1 MRQNECRLATAN
13 NTESNK
19 EYLVNQK
26 NYLII
31 GGTGGVG
38 QAIVKELLQRIANE
52 QNEQSDE
59 NIGNAR
65 VYATYHKSQPDFAAD
80 NLYWLPMDVSD
91 EDSIEQAIA
100 DIKQQTTHIDRV
112 INCVGL
118 LHTAHNQPEKA
129 LRQLETD
136 FFLQN
141 MQINALASLLIA
153 KHIKSLLAK
162 AEHNA
167 DKPVIFATISAR
179 VGSIG
184 DNQLGGWY
192 SYRMS
197 KAALNMGIKNL
208 SIEWSRSL
216 KDVCVVVMQPG
227 TVDTQL
233 SSPFQGNVADEK
245 LFSPAYSAQCLL
257 EVLDRMTAAQSGSFV
272 DWAGESI
279 PW

>member
-1 MRQNECRLATAN
+1 M
-13 NTESNK
+13 NT
-19 EYLVNQK
+19 K
-26 NYLII
+26 NYLIVGAN
-31 GGTGGVG
+31 GGIG
-38 QAIVKELLQRIANE
+38 QAIVKQLIEMTAN
-52 QNEQSDE
+52 NKSSGSGK
-59 NIGNAR
+59 IF
-65 VYATYHKSQPDFAAD
+65 ATYHTNQPDFAAD

-91 EDSIEQAIA
+91 ESSIEQAIA
-100 DIKQQTTHIDRV
+100 DIKQQAFHIDWV

-153 KHIKSLLAK
+153 KHIRPLLAK
-162 AEHNA
+162 SERDA
-167 DKPVIFATISAR
+167 DQPAIFATISAR
-179 VGSIG
+179 VGSIS
-184 DNQLGGWY
+184 DNHLGGWY

-197 KAALNMGIKNL
+197 KAALNMGMKNL

-245 LFSPAYSAQCLL
+245 LFSPAYSAERLL
-257 EVLDRMTAAQSGSFV
+257 EVLDSMSAAQSGSFV

-279 PW
+279 AW

>member
-1 MRQNECRLATAN
+1 M
-13 NTESNK
+13 
-19 EYLVNQK
+19 NQK

-31 GGTGGVG
+31 GASGGIG
-38 QAIVKELLQRIANE
+38 KAMVKQLIEMSAN
-52 QNEQSDE
+52 NKSSGK
-59 NIGNAR
+59 IF
-65 VYATYHKSQPDFAAD
+65 ATYHANQPNFAAD

-91 EDSIEQAIA
+91 EKSIEQAVTE
-100 DIKQQTTHIDRV
+100 IKQQTTHIDWV

-118 LHTAHNQPEKA
+118 LHTPHNQPEKA

-153 KHIKSLLAK
+153 KHIKPLLAK
-162 AEHNA
+162 AERNTNA
-167 DKPVIFATISAR
+167 PAIFATISAR
-179 VGSIG
+179 VGSIS

-245 LFSPAYSAQCLL
+245 LFSPAYSAERLL

-279 PW
+279 AW

>member
-1 MRQNECRLATAN
+1 MN
-13 NTESNK
+13 N
-19 EYLVNQK
+19 K

-31 GGTGGVG
+31 VGTGGIG
-38 QAIVKELLQRIANE
+38 QAIVKELLQRIA
-52 QNEQSDE
+52 NEQSDE

-80 NLYWLPMDVSD
+80 NLYWLPMNVSD
-91 EDSIEQAIA
+91 EGSIEQAVT
-100 DIKQQTTHIDRV
+100 DI
-112 INCVGL
+112 

-136 FFLQN
+136 FFLQS

-153 KHIKSLLAK
+153 KHIKPLLAK
-162 AEHNA
+162 SERDA
-167 DKPVIFATISAR
+167 DQPAIFATISAR
-179 VGSIG
+179 VGSIS
-184 DNQLGGWY
+184 DNHLGGWY

-197 KAALNMGIKNL
+197 KAALNMGMKNL

-233 SSPFQGNVADEK
+233 SSPFQSNVADEK
-245 LFSPAYSAQCLL
+245 LFSPAYSAEHLL
-257 EVLDRMTAAQSGSFV
+257 EVLDSMSAAQSGSFV

>member
-1 MRQNECRLATAN
+1 M
-13 NTESNK
+13 K
-19 EYLVNQK
+19 QK
-26 NYLII
+26 NYLVI
-31 GGTGGVG
+31 GGTGGIG
-38 QAIVKELLQRIANE
+38 QAIVKELLQRTA
-52 QNEQSDE
+52 NEQSDG
-59 NIGNAR
+59 NIGNTR
-65 VYATYHKSQPDFAAD
+65 VYATYHKSQPDFEAD
-80 NLYWLPMDVSD
+80 HLSWLSMDVSD

-100 DIKQQTTHIDRV
+100 DIKQQAAHIDWV
-112 INCVGL
+112 INCAGL
-118 LHTAHNQPEKA
+118 LHTPHNQPEKA

-136 FFLQN
+136 FFLQS

-153 KHIKSLLAK
+153 KHIKPLLAK
-162 AEHNA
+162 SKRSA
-167 DKPVIFATISAR
+167 DKPAIFATISAR
-179 VGSIG
+179 VGSIT
-184 DNQLGGWY
+184 DNRLGGWY

-197 KAALNMGIKNL
+197 KAALNMGMKNL

-245 LFSPAYSAQCLL
+245 LFTPAYSAARLL
-257 EVLDRMTAAQSGSFV
+257 EVLDSMSAAQSGSFV